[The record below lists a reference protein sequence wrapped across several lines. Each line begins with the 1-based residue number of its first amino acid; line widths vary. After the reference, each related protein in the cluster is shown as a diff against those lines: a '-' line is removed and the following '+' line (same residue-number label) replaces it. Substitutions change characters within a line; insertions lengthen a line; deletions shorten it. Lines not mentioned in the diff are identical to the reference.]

1 MSTIPNR
8 IATIGICQLYHNIC
22 SGWKKYHIISILTV
36 ENITIFIP
44 DGINS
49 MEYLFFTEKNIKD
62 CLLIK
67 T

>member
-36 ENITIFIP
+36 ENITIT

-49 MEYLFFTEKNIKD
+49 MEYLFFIEKNIKD